1 MRQKHYFCASNTL
14 YEMIKT
20 IGASS
25 FVKISLRNM
34 DKDIG
39 KIRSNALSL
48 FLTLTPIINQNL
60 DKK

>member
-1 MRQKHYFCASNTL
+1 
-14 YEMIKT
+14 MIKT

-34 DKDIG
+34 DQDIG